1 MKADV
6 YWVIKEPAWLGVLP
20 RPRGDDYIEDEIGSL
35 RDQGIDVLVSLLT
48 ADESEELGLGAEEEA
63 CKKNSVRF
71 ISFPIEDRSVPR
83 DADAVARLVQGVRKS
98 LDQDKRV
105 GIHCRAG
112 IGRSAMIAAAVLAG
126 FGFSPDA
133 AFEQIS
139 EARGCEVPDTSV
151 QRNWVE
157 QFVRSGE
164 R

>member
-1 MKADV
+1 MKAEV
-6 YWVIKEPAWLGVLP
+6 YWVINEPVWLSVLP
-20 RPRGDDYIEDEIGSL
+20 RPRGGDYIADEIASL

-48 ADESEELGLGAEEEA
+48 ADESDELGLGGEEQA
-63 CKKNSVRF
+63 CGEHSVRF

-83 DADAVARLVQGVRKS
+83 DADAVAKLVQVLRDS
-98 LDQDKRV
+98 LDQGKRV

-112 IGRSAMIAAAVLAG
+112 IGRSAMVAAAVLAG
-126 FGFSPDA
+126 LGFPPDA
-133 AFEQIS
+133 AFERIS
-139 EARGCEVPDTSV
+139 DARGCEVPDTSV